1 MGRLHAVRGS
11 RAALDLLARS
21 GISLTLVDVGA
32 SLEPFPPF
40 RPLLGHATYVG
51 FDPDRRE
58 MHTEAS
64 ASGRRVIVDKAVV
77 ADADRPTAR
86 FFLTRNP
93 TASSTLRPLADE
105 VAPYLHAYRYDVVDE
120 AEVAATTLAGALD
133 AAGLDRVDWVK
144 LDTQGTD
151 LRLLDSLDESLF
163 STLMAV
169 DAEPGFDQYYETEDT
184 FGDLHRAMV
193 ARGFWLSDLELTRA
207 VRLRRST
214 FDAALGARTKLGRMR
229 YEFTLK
235 TSPIAAGPRYL
246 RTLGSLDKAG
256 APRDDY
262 VRLWACA
269 FFSGNHPYAL
279 DVVVECRSRHGDDRD
294 TAALL
299 DLTLRRNRAVARRR
313 AWRLAGKVNARNLRR
328 FVTKPY

>member
-1 MGRLHAVRGS
+1 MSGTRT
-11 RAALDLLARS
+11 ALDMLARS

-64 ASGRRVIVDKAVV
+64 AAGRRVIVDKAVV

-105 VAPYLHAYRYDVVDE
+105 VAPYLHAYRYEVVDE
-120 AEVAATTLAGALD
+120 AEVPATTLPGALA

-151 LRLLDSLDESLF
+151 LRLLDGLDEPLF

-169 DAEPGFDQYYETEDT
+169 DAEPGFDRYYETEDT
-184 FGDLHRAMV
+184 FGDLHREMGG
-193 ARGFWLSDLELTRA
+193 RGFWLSDLELTQA

-214 FDAALGARTKLGRMR
+214 FDATLGARTKFGRMR

-246 RTLGSLDKAG
+246 RTLASLDKAG
-256 APRDDY
+256 APRDGY
-262 VRLWACA
+262 LRLWACA

-279 DVVVECRSRHGDDRD
+279 DVLVECRSRHGDDRD

-299 DLTLRRNRAVARRR
+299 DLTVRRNRAGARRR
-313 AWRLAGKVNARNLRR
+313 MWQLAGKINARNLRR
-328 FVTKPY
+328 FVSKPY